1 MRHNLAPRRLLV
13 VWGAKRFNPPDWLLS
28 RFPVRYVSARLFAW
42 PDETLANR
50 TLNTPLGVAAGSAVS
65 TPELAVLELLYD
77 VGTHEDIEEAR
88 NLFEGIRNLRVDLVG
103 CLLGCC
109 TSVKQSDC
117 S

>member
-1 MRHNLAPRRLLV
+1 MGRQAVQPSRLAALPFPRSLRL
-13 VWGAKRFNPPDWLLS
+13 RP
-28 RFPVRYVSARLFAW
+28 LFAW

-50 TLNTPLGVAAGSAVS
+50 TLNTPPGVAAGSAVS